1 MTDYKRLADAL
12 RICGESKDPCYSC
25 PYYAELDP
33 FDCQTQIMLKA
44 SEIIEQLAEK
54 ESCRI

>member
-1 MTDYKRLADAL
+1 MITAYKRLADAL

-33 FDCQTQIMLKA
+33 FNCQTQIMLKA
-44 SEIIEQLAEK
+44 AEIIEQLAEA
-54 ESCRI
+54 EP